1 MVALAKYSNRFGMTF
16 GQLLSIISILLVMG
30 GGFTRFYFKF
40 AEIETRVA
48 ILELTARTNREF
60 IIINDTKSELSRKE
74 NREDHLIISSKI
86 DDVLDEIRQNR

>member
-30 GGFTRFYFKF
+30 GGFTKAYFKF

-60 IIINDTKSELSRKE
+60 IIINDTKSELNRIE